1 MGVNKFGS
9 NIISIKEK
17 IDKLVEEHL
26 KTIGKSG
33 NKNVFCTSL
42 ELAEITGKN
51 HFDVLQDIE
60 IVYEKLSEIEKLSKD
75 KDSEKDALRF
85 PGVRNNQHF
94 VSINDIKENRFGIAK
109 GHYLDEKGEMRP
121 VICLDEVMYLT
132 MINKYDN
139 YTRYLMANFYVQ
151 LNQLTGYTVKQLS
164 EMKEIQAST
173 VEMIVWSKLCYD
185 GIVKVLIEGDGRNNY
200 KFIIKKN
207 VSEDDKE
214 NAKINLETLN
224 SSFWLGDSGKEMEA
238 ILETFDIKNWIPADR
253 YLELTESI
261 GSSYSSSRIVAELTR
276 KEHFN
281 VLNDIKSIIRDLYNK
296 GIKES
301 ELANDFS
308 EVTYKDSYGREKPS
322 FNLSLAGFI
331 TIMGRYKVEINYRL
345 AEFYVEHRDLVVDFE
360 KALRTPKEDLIRGLE
375 EHGKNF
381 VNKNELLNE
390 GEDKNDK

>member
-1 MGVNKFGS
+1 MEVNKFGS
-9 NIISIKEK
+9 NIIPIKDK

-26 KTIGKSG
+26 RTIGKNS

-42 ELAEITGKN
+42 ELAELTGKEHYN
-51 HFDVLQDIE
+51 VLKDIDR
-60 IVYEKLSEIEKLSKD
+60 VYEELSKIEKLIKSD
-75 KDSEKDALRF
+75 KKDALKF
-85 PGVRNNQHF
+85 YGTLNNQRF
-94 VSINDIKENRFGIAK
+94 VNISDIMDSNFRVLK
-109 GHYLDEKGEMRP
+109 GQYMTEQGKAVTCYYLDE
-121 VICLDEVMYLT
+121 VFYLT

-139 YTRYLMANFYVQ
+139 YTRYLMASFYVQ

-207 VSEDDKE
+207 VTEEDKD
-214 NAKINLETLN
+214 NAKINLDTLN

-238 ILETFDIKNWIPADR
+238 LLETFDIKNWIPADR
-253 YLELTESI
+253 YLELTESMY
-261 GSSYSSSRIVAELTR
+261 SSYSSSRIVAELTR

-296 GIKES
+296 GIEES

-308 EVTYKDSYGREKPS
+308 EVTYKDAYGRDKPS
-322 FNLSLAGFI
+322 FNLTLAGFI
-331 TIMGRYKVEINYRL
+331 TIMGRYKVEINYKL

-360 KALRTPKEDLIRGLE
+360 KAMRTPVEDLIRGLE
-375 EHGKNF
+375 EHGKTF
-381 VNKNELLNE
+381 INKNELLNE
-390 GEDKNDK
+390 GDVKNDK

>member
-1 MGVNKFGS
+1 MKVNKFRS

-17 IDKLVEEHL
+17 IDELVKEHL
-26 KTIGKSG
+26 KTIGKMG

-42 ELAEITGKN
+42 ELAELTGKR
-51 HFDVLQDIE
+51 HDHVIRDIE
-60 IVYEKLSEIEKLSKD
+60 DVYTALEKIENLLKSEK
-75 KDSEKDALRF
+75 KDALKF
-85 PGVRNNQHF
+85 GGVRNNQRF
-94 VSINDIKENRFGIAK
+94 VSINDIKDNRFGIAN
-109 GHYLDEKGEMRP
+109 GQYMDDKGEVRP
-121 VICLDEVMYLT
+121 VIYLDEVMYLT

-151 LNQLTGYTVKQLS
+151 LNTMTGYTVEQLS
-164 EMKEIQAST
+164 KMKEIQVST
-173 VEMIVWSKLCYD
+173 VEMIVWSKLCLE
-185 GIVKVLIEGDGRNNY
+185 GVVKVLVEGDGRNNY

-224 SSFWLGDSGKEMEA
+224 SSFLLGDSAKEMEDL
-238 ILETFDIKNWIPADR
+238 LETFDLKNWIPADR
-253 YLELTESI
+253 YLELTESLD
-261 GSSYSSSRIVAELTR
+261 SSYSSSRIVAELTR

-296 GIKES
+296 GIEES

-308 EVTYKDSYGREKPS
+308 EVTYKDVYGREKPS
-322 FNLSLAGFI
+322 FNLTLAGFI

-345 AEFYVEHRDLVVDFE
+345 AEFYIEHRDLVVDFE

-375 EHGKNF
+375 EHGKTF
-381 VNKNELLNE
+381 INKNELLNK
-390 GEDKNDK
+390 GDVKNDK

>member
-1 MGVNKFGS
+1 MEVNKFGL
-9 NIISIKEK
+9 NIISIKDK

-26 KTIGKSG
+26 KTIGKAS

-42 ELAEITGKN
+42 ELAELTGKLHKN
-51 HFDVLQDIE
+51 VIRDIE
-60 IVYEKLSEIEKLSKD
+60 DVYSNLYNLEKYSKE
-75 KDSEKDALRF
+75 EKDALKF
-85 PGVRNNQHF
+85 EPTLNNQGF
-94 VSINDIKENRFGIAK
+94 VNISEIKDTNFRVLK
-109 GHYLDEKGEMRP
+109 GQYMSEQGKPVMCYYLDE
-121 VICLDEVMYLT
+121 IMYLT

-164 EMKEIQAST
+164 EMKEIQVST
-173 VEMIVWSKLCYD
+173 VEMIVWSKLFSE
-185 GIVKVLIEGDGRNNY
+185 GIVKVLVEGDGRNNY

-224 SSFWLGDSGKEMEA
+224 SSFWLGDSAKEMEA
-238 ILETFDIKNWIPADR
+238 LLETFDLKSWIPADR
-253 YLELTESI
+253 YLELTESLD
-261 GSSYSSSRIVAELTR
+261 SSYSSSRIVAELTR

-296 GIKES
+296 GIEES

-308 EVTYKDSYGREKPS
+308 EVTYKDVYGREKPS
-322 FNLSLAGFI
+322 FNLTLSGFI

-345 AEFYVEHRDLVVDFE
+345 AEFYIEHRDLVIDYE
-360 KALRTPKEDLIRGLE
+360 KALRTPTEDLIRGLE
-375 EHGKNF
+375 EHGKTF
-381 VNKNELLNE
+381 INKNELLNE
-390 GEDKNDK
+390 GDVKNDK

>member
-1 MGVNKFGS
+1 MEVNNFGS
-9 NIISIKEK
+9 NIMSVKDK

-26 KTIGKSG
+26 KTIGKAS

-42 ELAEITGKN
+42 ELAELAGKLHKN
-51 HFDVLQDIE
+51 VIRDIE
-60 IVYEKLSEIEKLSKD
+60 DVYSDLYNLEKYLKE
-75 KDSEKDALRF
+75 EKDALKF
-85 PGVRNNQHF
+85 EPTLNNQGF
-94 VSINDIKENRFGIAK
+94 VNISDIKDTNFRVLK
-109 GHYLDEKGEMRP
+109 GQYMSEQGKPIMCYYLDE
-121 VICLDEVMYLT
+121 IMYLT

-139 YTRYLMANFYVQ
+139 YTRYLMASFYVQ

-224 SSFWLGDSGKEMEA
+224 SSFWLGDSAKEMEA
-238 ILETFDIKNWIPADR
+238 LLETFDLKNWIPADR
-253 YLELTESI
+253 YLELTESLD
-261 GSSYSSSRIVAELTR
+261 SSYSSSRIVAELTR

-296 GIKES
+296 GIEES

-308 EVTYKDSYGREKPS
+308 EVTYKDAYGREKPS
-322 FNLSLAGFI
+322 FNLTLAGFI

-345 AEFYVEHRDLVVDFE
+345 AEFYVEHRDLVVDYE
-360 KALRTPKEDLIRGLE
+360 KATRTPVKDLIRGLE
-375 EHGKNF
+375 EHGKTF

-390 GEDKNDK
+390 GDVKNDK

>member
-1 MGVNKFGS
+1 MEVNKFGS

-42 ELAEITGKN
+42 ELAELTGKN

-60 IVYEKLSEIEKLSKD
+60 YVYEKLEEIEKLIKNV
-75 KDSEKDALRF
+75 EKDALRF
-85 PGVRNNQHF
+85 PGTLNNQRF
-94 VSINDIKENRFGIAK
+94 VNVSDIKDANFRVLK
-109 GHYLDEKGEMRP
+109 GQYMTEQGKAVTCYYLDE
-121 VICLDEVMYLT
+121 VFYLT

-207 VSEDDKE
+207 VTEEDKD
-214 NAKINLETLN
+214 NAKINLDTLN

-238 ILETFDIKNWIPADR
+238 LLETFDLKNWIPADR
-253 YLELTESI
+253 YLELTESLD
-261 GSSYSSSRIVAELTR
+261 SSYSSSRIVAELTR

-296 GIKES
+296 GIEES

-308 EVTYKDSYGREKPS
+308 EVTYKDVYGREKPS
-322 FNLSLAGFI
+322 FNLTLSGFI

-345 AEFYVEHRDLVVDFE
+345 AEFYVEHRDLVIDYE
-360 KALRTPKEDLIRGLE
+360 KALRTPTEDLIRGLE
-375 EHGKNF
+375 EHGKTF
-381 VNKNELLNE
+381 VNKNELINE
-390 GEDKNDK
+390 GDVKNDK

>member
-1 MGVNKFGS
+1 MEVNNFES
-9 NIISIKEK
+9 NIMSIKDK
-17 IDKLVEEHL
+17 INKLVEEHL
-26 KTIGKSG
+26 KTIGKAS

-42 ELAEITGKN
+42 ELAELTGKR
-51 HFDVLQDIE
+51 HDHVLRDIE
-60 IVYEKLSEIEKLSKD
+60 DVYTSLEKIENLLKSEK
-75 KDSEKDALRF
+75 KDALKF
-85 PGVRNNQHF
+85 GGTLNNQGF
-94 VSINDIKENRFGIAK
+94 VNISDIKDTNFRVLK
-109 GHYLDEKGEMRP
+109 GQYMSEQGKPVMCYYLDE
-121 VICLDEVMYLT
+121 IMYLT

-214 NAKINLETLN
+214 NAKINLDTLN
-224 SSFWLGDSGKEMEA
+224 SSFWLGDSGKEMETL
-238 ILETFDIKNWIPADR
+238 LETFDLKNWIPADR
-253 YLELTESI
+253 YLELTESLD
-261 GSSYSSSRIVAELTR
+261 SSYSSSRIVAELTR

-296 GIKES
+296 GIEES

-308 EVTYKDSYGREKPS
+308 EVTYKDVYGREKPS
-322 FNLSLAGFI
+322 FNLTLSGFI
-331 TIMGRYKVEINYRL
+331 TIMGRYKVEINYKL
-345 AEFYVEHRDLVVDFE
+345 AEFYVEHRDLVIDYE
-360 KALRTPKEDLIRGLE
+360 KALRTPTEDLIRGLE
-375 EHGKNF
+375 EHGKTF
-381 VNKNELLNE
+381 INKNELINE
-390 GEDKNDK
+390 GDVKDDK

>member
-1 MGVNKFGS
+1 MEVNNFGS
-9 NIISIKEK
+9 NIISIKDK
-17 IDKLVEEHL
+17 INKLVEEHL

-42 ELAEITGKN
+42 ELAKITGKN

-60 IVYEKLSEIEKLSKD
+60 YVYEKLEEIEKLIKNV
-75 KDSEKDALRF
+75 EKDALRF
-85 PGVRNNQHF
+85 PGTLNNQRF
-94 VSINDIKENRFGIAK
+94 VNVSDIKDANFRVLK
-109 GHYLDEKGEMRP
+109 GQYMTEQGKAVTCYYLDE
-121 VICLDEVMYLT
+121 IMYLT

-207 VSEDDKE
+207 VTEEDKD
-214 NAKINLETLN
+214 NAKINLDTLN

-238 ILETFDIKNWIPADR
+238 LLETFDLKSWIPADR
-253 YLELTESI
+253 YLELTESLD
-261 GSSYSSSRIVAELTR
+261 SSYSSSRIVAELTR

-296 GIKES
+296 GIEES

-308 EVTYKDSYGREKPS
+308 EVTYKDVYGREKPS
-322 FNLSLAGFI
+322 FNLTLSGFI
-331 TIMGRYKVEINYRL
+331 TIMGRYKVEINYKL
-345 AEFYVEHRDLVVDFE
+345 AEFYVEHRDLVVDYE
-360 KALRTPKEDLIRGLE
+360 KALRTPTEDLIRGLE
-375 EHGKNF
+375 EHGKTF
-381 VNKNELLNE
+381 INKNELLNE
-390 GEDKNDK
+390 GDVKNDK

>member
-1 MGVNKFGS
+1 MEVNKFGS
-9 NIISIKEK
+9 NIMSVKDK

-26 KTIGKSG
+26 RTIGKNS

-42 ELAEITGKN
+42 ELAELTGKEHYN
-51 HFDVLQDIE
+51 VLKDIDR
-60 IVYEKLSEIEKLSKD
+60 VYEELSKIEKLIKSD
-75 KDSEKDALRF
+75 KKDALKF
-85 PGVRNNQHF
+85 YGTLNNQRF
-94 VSINDIKENRFGIAK
+94 VNISDIMDSNFRVLK
-109 GHYLDEKGEMRP
+109 GQYMSEQGKPVMCYYLDE
-121 VICLDEVMYLT
+121 IMYLT

-207 VSEDDKE
+207 VTEEDKD
-214 NAKINLETLN
+214 NAKINLDTLN

-238 ILETFDIKNWIPADR
+238 LLETFDLKNWIPADR
-253 YLELTESI
+253 YLELTESLD
-261 GSSYSSSRIVAELTR
+261 SSYSSSRIVAELTR

-296 GIKES
+296 GIEET

-308 EVTYKDSYGREKPS
+308 EVTYKDAYGRDKPS
-322 FNLSLAGFI
+322 FNLTLAGFI
-331 TIMGRYKVEINYRL
+331 TIMGRYKVEINYKL
-345 AEFYVEHRDLVVDFE
+345 AEFYVEHRDLVIDYE
-360 KALRTPKEDLIRGLE
+360 KAMRTPVKDLIIGLE

-381 VNKNELLNE
+381 INKNELINE
-390 GEDKNDK
+390 GDVKNDK

>member
-1 MGVNKFGS
+1 MKVSNFES
-9 NIISIKEK
+9 NIISIKDK
-17 IDKLVEEHL
+17 INKLVEEHL
-26 KTIGKSG
+26 KTIGKAG

-42 ELAEITGKN
+42 ELAELTGKRHDN
-51 HFDVLQDIE
+51 VMRDIE
-60 IVYEKLSEIEKLSKD
+60 QVYVKLQEIDRLLKTD
-75 KDSEKDALRF
+75 KKDALKF
-85 PGVRNNQHF
+85 EGTLNNQGF
-94 VSINDIKENRFGIAK
+94 VNISDIKDTNFRVLK
-109 GHYLDEKGEMRP
+109 GQYMSEQGKPVMCYYLDE
-121 VICLDEVMYLT
+121 IMYLT

-207 VSEDDKE
+207 VSEDDKD

-224 SSFWLGDSGKEMEA
+224 SSFWLGDSGKEMDA
-238 ILETFDIKNWIPADR
+238 LLETFDLKNWIPADR
-253 YLELTESI
+253 YLELTESLN
-261 GSSYSSSRIVAELTR
+261 SSYSSSRIVAELTR

-296 GIKES
+296 GIEES

-308 EVTYKDSYGREKPS
+308 EVTYKDAYGRDKPS
-322 FNLSLAGFI
+322 FNLTLAGFI

-345 AEFYVEHRDLVVDFE
+345 AEFYIEHRDLVIDYE
-360 KALRTPKEDLIRGLE
+360 KALRTPTEDLIRGLE
-375 EHGKNF
+375 EHGKTF
-381 VNKNELLNE
+381 VNKNELINE
-390 GEDKNDK
+390 GDVKNDK